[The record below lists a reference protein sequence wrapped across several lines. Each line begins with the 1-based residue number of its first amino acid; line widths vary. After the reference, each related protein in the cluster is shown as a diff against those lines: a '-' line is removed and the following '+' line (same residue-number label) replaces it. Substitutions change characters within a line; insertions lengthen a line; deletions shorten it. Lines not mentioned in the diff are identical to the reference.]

1 MINLKKKDIASIG
14 VLVIIL
20 FALLALIVVTELG
33 TMEEEEADANHHRI
47 VEVPTPR
54 EDVVC
59 YAILDNFKRPTDI
72 SCVYIG
78 GNGHAFTDSG
88 SEGSRGVQPGGI
100 AVF

>member
-1 MINLKKKDIASIG
+1 MKKDIVPIS
-14 VLVIIL
+14 VLVLCL
-20 FALLALIVVTELG
+20 FAILALTILTALG
-33 TMEEEEADANHHRI
+33 TREEEEADANHHRI